1 MAKFLQDLG
10 VGFRA
15 GTESA
20 QKEAHRAAP
29 LGNSFLSAF
38 IRSICGENPRY
49 SGGAILLLRSS
60 LATTPS
66 LMWTTR

>member
-1 MAKFLQDLG
+1 LQDLG
-10 VGFRA
+10 VGFWA
-15 GTESA
+15 GTASA

-29 LGNSFLSAF
+29 LVKHLYLRLSAQ
-38 IRSICGENPRY
+38 SAAKNLRY

-66 LMWTTR
+66 LIWITR